1 VPSLR
6 RIAVLTALASLA
18 LAAPAAAQGGGGA
31 PQDQGGAPS
40 TQQNGSPN
48 QSSGNQSSGSVSSRV
63 RTRLNR
69 AGKSL
74 QNASDAI
81 DNGDNAKAQSGL
93 KAVASNFAA
102 AEKAAKKHASPAN
115 YGAVADASHE
125 AIGDLASLFDGVT
138 DTDTV
143 NQIGTTL
150 NAVISGRDDLISTI
164 GGLSDKSNYADVV
177 QEISDDVADEISSVQ
192 DALSDD
198 TLKDPEA
205 KDALNAALTKLQATA
220 STVSSLLSSLGGA
233 TSQQTP
239 VSQQTPAAGNQGQ
252 RDCPRGQGDQQGA
265 QSDTQGGPR
274 HGPPG
279 QPGQGTGQQVPA

>member
-6 RIAVLTALASLA
+6 RIAVLTALACLA
-18 LAAPAAAQGGGGA
+18 VAAPAAAQGGGGP
-31 PQDQGGAPS
+31 PQDQNGGAPQ
-40 TQQNGSPN
+40 TQNGS
-48 QSSGNQSSGSVSSRV
+48 QSNQSSGSVSSRV

-69 AGKSL
+69 GLKAL
-74 QNASDAI
+74 NNASDAI

-93 KAVASNFAA
+93 KAVAGNFAA

-115 YGAVADASHE
+115 YGAVANASHD

-150 NAVISGRDDLISTI
+150 NAVIGDRDDLISTI
-164 GGLSDKSNYADVV
+164 GGLSDKSNYANVV
-177 QEISDDVADEISSVQ
+177 QEISNDVADEISSVQ

-220 STVSSLLSSLGGA
+220 SAVSSLLSSLG
-233 TSQQTP
+233 TSTQQTP
-239 VSQQTPAAGNQGQ
+239 VSQQTPAATGQGQ
-252 RDCPRGQGDQQGA
+252 RGDCPHGQG
-265 QSDTQGGPR
+265 QGGPGASANTQQGGGQR
-274 HGPPG
+274 PGPPG